1 MKKYDAV
8 MIGFGKGAK
17 TLAAELA
24 AKGESV
30 AVVERDPK
38 MYGGTCINVG
48 CIPTKSLVRSARLS
62 SERGGSFAEKK
73 ERYAAAIA
81 EKDRLT
87 AMLRKKNY
95 DKLASLPTVDV
106 IAGAARF
113 TAPRELAVTTADGET
128 RICGEKVFINT
139 GSVAFVPPV
148 PGLKESAHVYTSET
162 LLDIAELPA
171 ELVIIG
177 GGYIGLEF
185 ASIYANF
192 GSKVTVVQ
200 DGADFVPREDRDVA
214 AALLSIMSEKID
226 FIFSARTEA
235 VRDENG
241 RAVITV
247 SVNGEKRELTA
258 DAVLVATG
266 RRPNTAG
273 LGLAAAG
280 VETLPN
286 GAVKT
291 DAQLHTTADNV
302 WAMGDCKGGPMFTYI
317 GLDDYR
323 IVSDALRGGER
334 TTGSQGAS
342 VYSVFLDPPLG
353 RVGLTEA
360 EAHAAG
366 YETAAAAL
374 PAAAIP
380 KAQVLKKPQGLL
392 KAVVDK
398 KTGLILGA
406 SLLCEEAYEIINIVK
421 LAMDA
426 GLPYTALRD
435 AVYTHP
441 TMSEALNDLFAGIKL

>member
-48 CIPTKSLVRSARLS
+48 CIPTKSLVRSARMS
-62 SERGGSFAEKK
+62 AKRGGSFEDKK
-73 ERYAAAIA
+73 EQYAAAIA

-87 AMLRKKNY
+87 AMLRRKNY
-95 DKLASLPTVDV
+95 DKLASLPAVEV

-113 TAPRELAVTTADGET
+113 TAPRELSVATADGET
-128 RICGEKVFINT
+128 QICGDKVFINT
-139 GSVAFVPPV
+139 GSVAFVPPL

-162 LLDIAELPA
+162 LLDVAELPA

-200 DGADFVPREDRDVA
+200 DGADFVPREDRDIA
-214 AALLSIMSEKID
+214 AALLAIMSEKID
-226 FIFSARTEA
+226 FLFSARTEA
-235 VRDENG
+235 VRDEGG
-241 RAVITV
+241 RAVVTV
-247 SVNGEKRELTA
+247 SADGVRRELTA

-266 RRPNTAG
+266 RRPNTAE

-280 VETLPN
+280 VETLN
-286 GAVKT
+286 GAIKT
-291 DAQLHTTADNV
+291 DERLATTAANV

-323 IVSDALRGGER
+323 IVSSALNGGGR
-334 TTGSQGAS
+334 TTDSRGA
-342 VYSVFLDPPLG
+342 VPYSVFLDPPLA
-353 RVGLTEA
+353 RVGMTETEA
-360 EAHAAG
+360 LAAG
-366 YETAAAAL
+366 HETAAASL

-380 KAQVLKKPQGLL
+380 KAQVLGKPQGLL
-392 KAVVDK
+392 KAVVDR
-398 KTGLILGA
+398 KTGHILGA
-406 SLLCEEAYEIINIVK
+406 SLLCEEAYEMINIVK

-435 AVYTHP
+435 AIYTHP
-441 TMSEALNDLFAGIKL
+441 TMSEALNDLFAGIRL